1 MEKNNLSL
9 KTCSP
14 RTSPLSA
21 PINSG
26 MLYPTNFD
34 SDNLTNTLS
43 NPVNSKA
50 KAIQIKIRKSTL
62 MLPK

>member
-1 MEKNNLSL
+1 
-9 KTCSP
+9 
-14 RTSPLSA
+14 
-21 PINSG
+21 
-26 MLYPTNFD
+26 
-34 SDNLTNTLS
+34 LS

>member
-1 MEKNNLSL
+1 
-9 KTCSP
+9 
-14 RTSPLSA
+14 
-21 PINSG
+21 
-26 MLYPTNFD
+26 LYPANFD